1 MIIFN
6 YVAKKQDGEKVK
18 GKIEVKSEEQAI
30 KLLRSRNLVVI
41 TLKDASAPLFAEFS
55 ENFSK
60 IKNKEVVTFTRQL
73 STMINAGLPLT
84 QALMVLKN
92 QGNLKFSEVVDEV
105 MRGVQSGTS
114 LADSMEKHSEVFS
127 KVYVS
132 LIRAGESAG
141 VLDDIL
147 NRLADNMEK
156 QEDFK
161 SKTKG
166 ALIYPAIVMT
176 GMILVAF
183 VMMVFVIPKLTVMY
197 EDFGADLP
205 FTTQLLISTS
215 SFMSSFWYIFV
226 ILAVGGFYGLAAWRK
241 TATGR
246 YKIDEYLLKMP
257 VFGNLRKKTI
267 LAEFSRTLSLL
278 IGAGVTILDSLEIT
292 ADAVGNLV
300 YDKALK
306 KVSSQV
312 EKGMPLADTLT
323 DPAIFPIIV
332 PQMVSVGEET
342 GKLDEVLL
350 KVSSYFEFEAENS
363 IKNLTT
369 ALEPL
374 IMIVLGV
381 GVAFLVIAIV
391 MPIYNLTSQF

>member
-1 MIIFN
+1 
-6 YVAKKQDGEKVK
+6 
-18 GKIEVKSEEQAI
+18 
-30 KLLRSRNLVVI
+30 
-41 TLKDASAPLFAEFS
+41 
-55 ENFSK
+55 
-60 IKNKEVVTFTRQL
+60 
-73 STMINAGLPLT
+73 
-84 QALMVLKN
+84 
-92 QGNLKFSEVVDEV
+92 
-105 MRGVQSGTS
+105 
-114 LADSMEKHSEVFS
+114 
-127 KVYVS
+127 
-132 LIRAGESAG
+132 
-141 VLDDIL
+141 
-147 NRLADNMEK
+147 
-156 QEDFK
+156 
-161 SKTKG
+161 
-166 ALIYPAIVMT
+166 
-176 GMILVAF
+176 
-183 VMMVFVIPKLTVMY
+183 
-197 EDFGADLP
+197 
-205 FTTQLLISTS
+205 
-215 SFMSSFWYIFV
+215 
-226 ILAVGGFYGLAAWRK
+226 
-241 TATGR
+241 
-246 YKIDEYLLKMP
+246 
-257 VFGNLRKKTI
+257 
-267 LAEFSRTLSLL
+267 LL

>member
-1 MIIFN
+1 MIIFD

-92 QGNLKFSEVVDEV
+92 QGNLKFSEIVDEV

-166 ALIYPAIVMT
+166 ALIYPAIVMV

-215 SFMSSFWYIFV
+215 SFMSSFWYVFV
-226 ILAVGGFYGLAAWRK
+226 ILAVGGFYGLVAWRK
-241 TATGR
+241 TVIGR

-257 VFGNLRKKTI
+257 VFGALRKKTI

-323 DPAIFPIIV
+323 DSSIFPIIV

>member
-1 MIIFN
+1 MIIFD

-30 KLLRSRNLVVI
+30 KVLRSRNLVVI
-41 TLKDASAPLFAEFS
+41 TLKDAAAPLFAEFTN
-55 ENFSK
+55 NFSK

-105 MRGVQSGTS
+105 MRSVQSGMS
-114 LADSMEKHSEVFS
+114 LADSMEKHGEIFS

-166 ALIYPAIVMT
+166 ALIYPAIVLV

-183 VMMVFVIPKLTVMY
+183 VMMIFVIPKLTVMY

-215 SFMSSFWYIFV
+215 SFMATFWYVFV
-226 ILAVGGFYGLAAWRK
+226 IAAVGGFYGLVAWRK
-241 TATGR
+241 TNTGR
-246 YKIDEYLLKMP
+246 YKIDELLLKMP
-257 VFGNLRKKTI
+257 VFGSLRKKTI

-278 IGAGVTILDSLEIT
+278 IGAGVTILDSLQIT

-300 YDKALK
+300 YDKAVQ

-312 EKGMPLADTLT
+312 EKGMPLADTMT
-323 DPAIFPIIV
+323 DPDIFPIIV